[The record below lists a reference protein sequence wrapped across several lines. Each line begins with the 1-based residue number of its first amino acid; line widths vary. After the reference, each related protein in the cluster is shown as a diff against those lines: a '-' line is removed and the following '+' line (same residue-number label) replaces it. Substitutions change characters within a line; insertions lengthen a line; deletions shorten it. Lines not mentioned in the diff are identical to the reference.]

1 MSSYI
6 GYSNTQ
12 KVELIETDLRIDAL
26 EAALPT
32 KVDLTVYTNKVALL
46 ESNDATHTADIATLN
61 SVKVDKTTYNAKV
74 SELTTTN
81 ANQDTRLTNL
91 EALAATKVAQ
101 TAYNTKVDELE
112 AVDAAF
118 GVRTTALEDRA
129 TAIET
134 NIATTVQAAID
145 DKVSDAVF
153 QALATELRDK
163 DSELNGIL
171 ATKVAQTVQ
180 DTTDAVQNA
189 QIALRVLQTD
199 YDAKVSSLDGKNVNW
214 EKRLL
219 AVDQWIRA
227 MLATYTIKK
236 GDNTDFVYTAAYQND
251 VTITPAP
258 FAVTGKKPGNKL
270 VITLQPFAYNTF
282 YGSIKATT
290 IGGVTIGTLVK
301 AGFNS
306 TTRVAELASS
316 VALDSANFPLTVTLY
331 NSVNEGIQSTQLSLA
346 QYQALV
352 DPSPA
357 LPIVLRYDAALTSNN
372 GEKAVELISVDHS
385 LDTTYPQSVE
395 NLGWRSNLYPTL
407 LNNVIFKGSYAALEA
422 GGGQRATYPNIVTGQ
437 YLKLQNSSA
446 LPSGTTIYII
456 AFNVNTNTWNDVG
469 VFTF

>member
-101 TAYNTKVDELE
+101 IAYDAKVAELE

-118 GVRTTALEDRA
+118 DVRTTALEGRA

-180 DTTDAVQNA
+180 NTTDAAQNA
-189 QIALRVLQTD
+189 QIALRVLKTD
-199 YDAKVSSLDGKNVNW
+199 YDSKVSSLDGKNVNW

-236 GDNTDFVYTAAYQND
+236 ADNSDFVYTAAYQND

-258 FAVTGKKPGNKL
+258 FAVTGKKSGNKL
-270 VITLQPFAYNTF
+270 VIGLQPFAYNTF

-301 AGFNS
+301 ADFNS
-306 TTRVAELASS
+306 TTLVADLASS

-331 NSVNEGIQSTQLSLA
+331 NSSNEGIQSTQLSLA
-346 QYQALV
+346 QYQALTTIV
-352 DPSPA
+352 EGPA
-357 LPIVLRYDAALTSNN
+357 TT
-372 GEKAVELISVDHS
+372 GQFTIS
-385 LDTTYPQSVE
+385 Y
-395 NLGWRSNLYPTL
+395 
-407 LNNVIFKGSYAALEA
+407 NVIYEPSL
-422 GGGQRATYPNIVTGQ
+422 
-437 YLKLQNSSA
+437 LQNVILINVATTSGGFAPCKVYWNAQNTGYVSSA
-446 LPSGTTIYII
+446 TIGGMFFYPDGSGEVQDRLASQIPSGTVLYVVPNTAGSYI
-456 AFNVNTNTWNDVG
+456 AGTTTLHAAVTVTY
-469 VFTF
+469 